1 LDKNQIIARLN
12 WFYTLELNQVDLYIT
27 QSKKVADQYTR
38 KVLERSA
45 QIEEQH
51 ALNISAKL
59 KELGAKPTLL
69 GDVLGPL
76 TGKIGGHV
84 IPLVGL
90 KNMLK
95 ANVMLEQKAMAD
107 YKKFISSLKGEKG
120 LVDLLWTHLIDEDLH
135 ASWFESKAKELEME
149 PQ

>member
-1 LDKNQIIARLN
+1 MDKNQIISRLN
-12 WFYTLELNQVDLYIT
+12 WFYTLELNQIDLYIT
-27 QSKKVADQYTR
+27 QSKKVDDQYTR

-51 ALNISAKL
+51 ALNISAQL

-69 GDVLGPL
+69 GDLIGPF
-76 TGKIGGHV
+76 TGKIGGYV
-84 IPLVGL
+84 TPLVGL

-95 ANVMLEQKAMAD
+95 ANVMLERKAMND
-107 YKKFISSLKGEKG
+107 YKKFISSLKDEKG
-120 LVDLLWTHLIDEDLH
+120 LTDLLWAHLIDEDLH
-135 ASWFESKAKELEME
+135 ASWFESKAKELGKE